1 VVLRTPCFGTTPNG
15 IMRGWGRCPMGSAPQ
30 IPLRKE
36 VGGMD
41 DKPRKRE
48 RRVREW
54 LVALSPYAAPVAF
67 VIIALIQVR

>member
-1 VVLRTPCFGTTPNG
+1 
-15 IMRGWGRCPMGSAPQ
+15 MGSAPQ